1 MSGHIEPPEGG
12 NKRVALLIAVL
23 ALLLALS
30 EIGGKQAQ
38 NEAIA
43 KNIDASNLWAFF
55 QAKTIRGTT
64 LRTAAEAMEIDLAG
78 ATDPAVRERL
88 QKRIDGWK
96 ATIARYESEPETNE
110 GRKELMA
117 RAKKTEA
124 ERDDHKARD
133 ENFEIASGLLQIGIV
148 VASASIITGV
158 GALAVVGGA
167 MGVAA
172 LGMMALAVLAPHFL
186 F

>member
-1 MSGHIEPPEGG
+1 VSAHIEPPEGG
-12 NKRVALLIAVL
+12 NKKIALLIAVL
-23 ALLLALS
+23 ALLLSLS
-30 EIGGKQAQ
+30 EIGGKQAE
-38 NEAIA
+38 NESIA
-43 KNIDASNLWAFF
+43 KNIDASNLWSFF

-64 LRTAAEAMEIDLAG
+64 VRTAAEAMEIDLA
-78 ATDPAVRERL
+78 ATTDPATRERL

-96 ATIARYESEPETNE
+96 ATVARYESEPDTQE

-117 RAKKTEA
+117 RAKATEQV
-124 ERDDHKARD
+124 RDDQKARS

-158 GALAVVGGA
+158 GVLAYAAGGLGALSLVF
-167 MGVAA
+167 
-172 LGMMALAVLAPHFL
+172 MALALFAPRLL

>member
-1 MSGHIEPPEGG
+1 
-12 NKRVALLIAVL
+12 
-23 ALLLALS
+23 
-30 EIGGKQAQ
+30 
-38 NEAIA
+38 
-43 KNIDASNLWAFF
+43 SNLWSFF

-64 LRTAAEAMEIDLAG
+64 VRTAAEAMEIDLA
-78 ATDPAVRERL
+78 ATTDPATRERL

-96 ATIARYESEPETNE
+96 ATVARYESEPDTQE

-117 RAKKTEA
+117 RAKATEQV
-124 ERDDHKARD
+124 RDDQKARS

-158 GALAVVGGA
+158 GVLAYAAGGLGALSLVF
-167 MGVAA
+167 
-172 LGMMALAVLAPHFL
+172 MALALFAPRLL

>member
-1 MSGHIEPPEGG
+1 MSGHVEPPEGG
-12 NKRVALLIAVL
+12 NKKIALLIAVL
-23 ALLLALS
+23 ALLLALA

-43 KNIDASNLWAFF
+43 KNIDASNLWSFF
-55 QAKTIRGTT
+55 QAKTVRGTVV
-64 LRTAAEAMEIDLAG
+64 RTAAETMEVEIAG
-78 ATDPAVRERL
+78 TADAATRERL
-88 QKRIDGWK
+88 QKRVDGWK
-96 ATIARYESEPETNE
+96 ATVARYESEPETGE

-117 RAKKTEA
+117 RAKKTEQ

-133 ENFEIASGLLQIGIV
+133 ENFEVASGLLQIGIV

-158 GALAVVGGA
+158 GLLAFVGGGLGA
-167 MGVAA
+167 AAIGFMGLA
-172 LGMMALAVLAPHFL
+172 LFAPHLL